1 MELRDLQYFAVVAEH
16 RNLRR
21 AAEALDLSQPA
32 LSKSLRRLESAART
46 KLVKRT
52 PKGVELTGVGTALLA
67 HARRLR
73 LSLDE
78 AAREILEL
86 ASGELGHVRLGAGP
100 AMAEDLLP
108 LACEALF
115 KRAPNVTI
123 KVVITTNDVLLPS
136 LRAGELDLIV
146 SGIPATP
153 AEDLVQTRLYEEEL
167 AVVASVD
174 HPLARRKRIA
184 IADLARERW
193 VLAQNVLATRM
204 LERAFEHH
212 GLGAPQVAMEVSA
225 QWLRLHVVSTSG
237 FLAILPRSALQTL
250 AARGR
255 AVEIKVQGM
264 HLPRRVGVSYRREA
278 YLSPAA
284 GLFIEILKTTATRM
298 FSTEM
303 RKVRSRALS
312 AS

>member
-108 LACEALF
+108 LDYEALF

-136 LRAGELDLIV
+136 LRAGD
-146 SGIPATP
+146 G
-153 AEDLVQTRLYEEEL
+153 
-167 AVVASVD
+167 
-174 HPLARRKRIA
+174 
-184 IADLARERW
+184 
-193 VLAQNVLATRM
+193 
-204 LERAFEHH
+204 
-212 GLGAPQVAMEVSA
+212 
-225 QWLRLHVVSTSG
+225 
-237 FLAILPRSALQTL
+237 PRSGLQ
-250 AARGR
+250 
-255 AVEIKVQGM
+255 
-264 HLPRRVGVSYRREA
+264 RRVLRGLPQRRWPRA
-278 YLSPAA
+278 SRQRTDPDRGA
-284 GLFIEILKTTATRM
+284 GQ
-298 FSTEM
+298 
-303 RKVRSRALS
+303 
-312 AS
+312 